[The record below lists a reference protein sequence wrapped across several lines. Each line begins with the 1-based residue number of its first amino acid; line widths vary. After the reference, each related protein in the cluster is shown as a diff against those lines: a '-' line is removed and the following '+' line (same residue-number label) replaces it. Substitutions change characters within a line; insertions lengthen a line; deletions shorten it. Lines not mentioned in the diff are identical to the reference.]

1 MFPLF
6 HFQVISWLSGGCPR
20 HIVDKLVNVF
30 AGIYEFSVLSAFCP
44 LQHTANELAGPTTAA
59 AAAATSAGPELPK
72 SENPLQWLR
81 DSRE

>member
-1 MFPLF
+1 M
-6 HFQVISWLSGGCPR
+6 
-20 HIVDKLVNVF
+20 VDKLVNVF

-44 LQHTANELAGPTTAA
+44 LQHTANELAGPATAA
-59 AAAATSAGPELPK
+59 AATATATSAGSELPK